1 MRNNTAAAL
10 AAAAM
15 LLAARGASA
24 ALSEP
29 ALVDCDLRSARWT
42 TVFTNAV
49 PLAWE
54 WDANAAYATL
64 DVVGMNGAVT
74 TNLYKNATS
83 NWLWQAFASAAPS
96 AEDVYDLTLTFY
108 AGDDAAVGA
117 LTARLAVVK
126 GAFGGTAVNAVA
138 DSDAWAKVKENVV
151 IPYDAMWTMSTN
163 TVSSQ
168 IVIAKTDGPVQTNV
182 FDDVSGYMG
191 WTVRHSGWGY
201 GTFDLLLTFEG
212 VTNAWTAELVRLM
225 DGTAISLR

>member
-83 NWLWQAFASAAPS
+83 NWLWQAFAPAAPS

-126 GAFGGTAVNAVA
+126 GAFGAAEVDAV
-138 DSDAWAKVKENVV
+138 SSSLAWTKVKENAV
-151 IPYDAMWTMSTN
+151 IDHRAGEEME
-163 TVSSQ
+163 Q
-168 IVIAKTDGPVQTNV
+168 
-182 FDDVSGYMG
+182 
-191 WTVRHSGWGY
+191 R
-201 GTFDLLLTFEG
+201 LLLHR
-212 VTNAWTAELVRLM
+212 VHVHRARASVRRRVKPAVQIHPDAALPAEARRYPAAFGADAALDMSFHRFRHNPPSFIV
-225 DGTAISLR
+225 